1 MPTQNEKES
10 AFVAYSQNCRFLA
23 SLGMTKFIRY
33 VPTQIL
39 FFAITTAPM
48 MATNNSSDAISKGNM

>member
-1 MPTQNEKES
+1 MR
-10 AFVAYSQNCRFLA
+10 VCRLLAKLQIPRFARNDKFL
-23 SLGMTKFIRY
+23 KC
-33 VPTQIL
+33 VPIQIL